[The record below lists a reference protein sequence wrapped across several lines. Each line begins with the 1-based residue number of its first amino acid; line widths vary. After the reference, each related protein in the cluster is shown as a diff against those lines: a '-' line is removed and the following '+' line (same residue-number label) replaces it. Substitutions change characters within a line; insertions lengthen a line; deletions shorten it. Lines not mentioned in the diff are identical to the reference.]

1 MTEDCYKRD
10 CKMNLASCGL
20 RAEVVRKQPAN
31 LDVIAAS
38 VSVCNPQSAQPH
50 PKMPP
55 QKPVPLPAKEAGFFK
70 TLLVCRLSP
79 PFDTPF

>member
-1 MTEDCYKRD
+1 
-10 CKMNLASCGL
+10 MNLANCGL

-38 VSVCNPQSAQPH
+38 VGVCNPQSAQPH
-50 PKMPP
+50 LKMPP

-70 TLLVCRLSP
+70 TLLVRLLSL